1 MNRRLFLVG
10 AAAWAAQAQESRLL
24 GPDFDYVLDAEGR
37 VRRLIG
43 PSGSAYLTAPEKGE
57 AVLRQWTGAYG
68 LDEAGRLFGL
78 RGAAGLGQI
87 EEMGTNW
94 TGVSASRRA
103 EVAVVWQGRR
113 IVVVQ
118 GGQPGA
124 EIASPVEVRAAAVSA
139 DGRSLVVADGER
151 CVGLTE
157 DGGLMWEREAAGTR
171 QLVLAPET
179 LGVCGLG
186 ESLWMGREQRVERIG
201 DGGMAMGLSGDGQR
215 IAVLERDGRAVRI
228 YAGVEGAEERFVL
241 TEPMERLRGL
251 RRGRSFL
258 LSGGAAM
265 WTLDLHQRG
274 SELAQLPLAVGGV
287 R

>member
-1 MNRRLFLVG
+1 MKRRIFLAGG
-10 AAAWAAQAQESRLL
+10 AAWVVQGQESRLV
-24 GPDFDYVLDAEGR
+24 GPEFDYVLDAEGQ

-43 PSGSAYLTAPEKGE
+43 PSGSAYLTAPETGE

-87 EEMGTNW
+87 EEMGMGW
-94 TGVSASRRA
+94 TGVSSSRRA

-118 GGQPGA
+118 GGQRGA
-124 EIASPVEVRAAAVSA
+124 EIASPAEVRAAAVSA

-157 DGGLMWEREAAGTR
+157 DGGLVWEREAAGTS

-179 LGVCGLG
+179 LGVWGLG

-215 IAVLERDGRAVRI
+215 IAVLERDGRAVRV
-228 YAGVEGAEERFVL
+228 YAGAESTEERFVL
-241 TEPMERLRGL
+241 SEPMDRLRGL

-258 LSGGAAM
+258 LSAGASM
-265 WTLDLHQRG
+265 WTLDLSQRG
-274 SELAQLPLAVGGV
+274 NELAQLPLAVGGV